1 MSTVGYGDVYPR
13 TPTGQ
18 VVGTVVSFLSM
29 IFLAMPLT
37 IIVSSFSKTY
47 KDSKKGL
54 TNIFPGLIQ
63 VQFLLYFLVLLF
75 LFILILWTVR
85 WLLLGLCCL
94 VCIFS
99 GRARPTSDENN
110 GI

>member
-1 MSTVGYGDVYPR
+1 MISRSRSWWAVATMSTVGYGDVYPI
-13 TPTGQ
+13 TPVGQ

-54 TNIFPGLIQ
+54 SWFSK
-63 VQFLLYFLVLLF
+63 F
-75 LFILILWTVR
+75 
-85 WLLLGLCCL
+85 CL
-94 VCIFS
+94 
-99 GRARPTSDENN
+99 
-110 GI
+110 

>member
-1 MSTVGYGDVYPR
+1 MSTVGYGDVYPI

-47 KDSKKGL
+47 KDSKKGNF
-54 TNIFPGLIQ
+54 TNDILDCCISKAASLWFNAGINVVLSCGLMP
-63 VQFLLYFLVLLF
+63 VSM
-75 LFILILWTVR
+75 W
-85 WLLLGLCCL
+85 CL
-94 VCIFS
+94 AV
-99 GRARPTSDENN
+99 
-110 GI
+110 

>member
-54 TNIFPGLIQ
+54 VNDLSS
-63 VQFLLYFLVLLF
+63 
-75 LFILILWTVR
+75 LIL
-85 WLLLGLCCL
+85 LLVIEFIELIISYLIYIYCSHTC
-94 VCIFS
+94 
-99 GRARPTSDENN
+99 
-110 GI
+110 